1 MKPHTAINHLL
12 ALQHQ
17 ACSNISL
24 RRYCMPVLV
33 RMAIPKVAKAN
44 RAERLGGAY
53 LGTKMAALI
62 RQRAAA
68 VLGEIR

>member
-1 MKPHTAINHLL
+1 
-12 ALQHQ
+12 
-17 ACSNISL
+17 
-24 RRYCMPVLV
+24 MPVLV